1 MGKAAVTKYKKSGN
15 KPEPS
20 EMQRKIADIIGLCD
34 TPSNRVTV
42 IPVASTS
49 QVVQQAAENAG
60 IIPSGSKKRKMSAHQ
75 TLIEAEQAMVV
86 EIKGIREDL
95 QEGLK
100 QTNHLLYGI
109 MFELQRANN
118 IRERGLDNDN
128 LADLVFNN

>member
-1 MGKAAVTKYKKSGN
+1 M
-15 KPEPS
+15 
-20 EMQRKIADIIGLCD
+20 DITATCGTQLCD
-34 TPSNRVTV
+34 IAHVSPSNLVTV
-42 IPVASTS
+42 IPATSVSTS
-49 QVVQQAAENAG
+49 PSQIVQQAAENAG